1 MPRKAEDTRGET
13 SPHTEA
19 GSPDQAVL
27 DAALRLLSVRARS
40 VGELRDRLLKKD
52 LEPGEV
58 GRCIQWLKARGYLD
72 DRQFAAALTRD
83 RLRFSPRSPFLVQRE
98 LREKKV
104 GSSVA
109 ETVVRE
115 VMDEEGLTPAD
126 LAKTAADGWVRKQ
139 STRVRSELI
148 GERFSPEREKA
159 RRRLYGFLARRGFI
173 GEAAQAGLEAGEEK
187 ARDMED

>member
-1 MPRKAEDTRGET
+1 
-13 SPHTEA
+13 
-19 GSPDQAVL
+19 VN
-27 DAALRLLSVRARS
+27 
-40 VGELRDRLLKKD
+40 
-52 LEPGEV
+52 
-58 GRCIQWLKARGYLD
+58 RCIRWLKASGYLD

-109 ETVVRE
+109 EAAVRD

-126 LAKTAADGWVRKQ
+126 LARTAAAGWVRKQ
-139 STRVRSELI
+139 SSSVRGDLI

-173 GEAAQAGLEAGEEK
+173 GEAAQAGMEAGEEK
-187 ARDMED
+187 ARDMEV